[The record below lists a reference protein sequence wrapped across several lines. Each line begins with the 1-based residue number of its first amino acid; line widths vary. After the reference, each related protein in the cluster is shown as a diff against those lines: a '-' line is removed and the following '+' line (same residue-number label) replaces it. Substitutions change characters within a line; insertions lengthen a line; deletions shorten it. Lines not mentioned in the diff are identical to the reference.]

1 MSARVVVVYD
11 DPDFC
16 ISLTVALRVAG
27 YEVAAYPHP
36 LAALAALN
44 SARPIE
50 LVLMR
55 VRFPSGKGD
64 GVSLALSARYRRPDI
79 KVLFLALPAFAE
91 YVTGL
96 GEFIAA
102 PAAIKDIVE
111 TVRRLVAPYTLG
123 NALSQFA
130 A

>member
-1 MSARVVVVYD
+1 LKA
-11 DPDFC
+11 
-16 ISLTVALRVAG
+16 AG
-27 YEVAAYPHP
+27 YEVTAYPDP
-36 LAALAALN
+36 LAALDDVY

-50 LVLMR
+50 LVLTR
-55 VRFPSGKGD
+55 VRFPSCKGN
-64 GVSLALSARYRRPDI
+64 GVTIALSARHRRPDI
-79 KVLFLALPAFAE
+79 KILFVALPAFAE

-102 PAAIKDIVE
+102 PAEIKDIVG

-123 NALSQFA
+123 NAVSQFA

>member
-1 MSARVVVVYD
+1 MSARVVVVHD
-11 DPDFC
+11 DTEFC

-50 LVLMR
+50 LVLTR

-64 GVSLALSARYRRPDI
+64 GVSLALSARYRRTDI

-102 PAAIKDIVE
+102 PAEIEDVIGA
-111 TVRRLVAPYTLG
+111 VRRLVTPKTLV
-123 NALSQFA
+123 NALS
-130 A
+130 